1 MRRESRVPD
10 FVRRMIRDTKLTV
23 AAGVA
28 LGIMFCLLAL
38 LIGAVGLLTGHNPFQ
53 ANHVSVWTLLG
64 AYLLAG
70 ALGGLIVGVALP
82 LTRWMLGAALLAFVV
97 AFIVWFVV
105 GLSAS
110 DHGSLREIVHA
121 SAVLGAAFGL
131 PIGIGFWIQDRIDK
145 RTGKVW

>member
-1 MRRESRVPD
+1 
-10 FVRRMIRDTKLTV
+10 MIRDTKLTV

-38 LIGAVGLLTGHNPFQ
+38 LIGLIDLLVGHNPFA
-53 ANHVSVWTLLG
+53 ANHVSVGTLLG

-70 ALGGLIVGVALP
+70 ALGGLVVGVALP

-97 AFIVWFVV
+97 MFIVWFVV
-105 GLSAS
+105 GLSMS
-110 DHGSLREIVHA
+110 DHGSLREIVHT

-131 PIGIGFWIQDRIDK
+131 PIGVGFWIQARIDK
-145 RTGKVW
+145 RAGKW